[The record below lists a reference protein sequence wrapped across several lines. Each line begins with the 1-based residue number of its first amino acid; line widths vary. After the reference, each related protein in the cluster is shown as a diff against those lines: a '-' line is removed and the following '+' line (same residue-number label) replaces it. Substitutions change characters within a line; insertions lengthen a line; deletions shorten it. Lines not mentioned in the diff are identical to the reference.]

1 MIRKLW
7 LGGRHTSASV
17 YYAQSIVLSTLHM
30 SPHLVLRAIWAFEN
44 LSILKDIKYYCGKA
58 GILSLTFLNTI
69 FMFFSPIHI
78 VQKLELLTTIRLV
91 GWTEEYVY

>member
-7 LGGRHTSASV
+7 LGERHTSASV

-58 GILSLTFLNTI
+58 GILSLTFLNTV
-69 FMFFSPIHI
+69 FMFFSRIHI
-78 VQKLELLTTIRLV
+78 VQKIELLTTIHLV